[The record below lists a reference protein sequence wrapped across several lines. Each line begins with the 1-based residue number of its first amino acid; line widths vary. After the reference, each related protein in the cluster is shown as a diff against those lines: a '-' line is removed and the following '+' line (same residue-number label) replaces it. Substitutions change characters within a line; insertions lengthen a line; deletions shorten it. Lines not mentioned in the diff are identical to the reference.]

1 MSARSVTFNDAR
13 KHKHTLLHTNTN
25 TTHGNINVHSYIK
38 HKHYAW
44 KHKRTALH
52 TNTNTTHGNINVQS
66 YIQTQTL
73 HMET

>member
-1 MSARSVTFNDAR
+1 ME
-13 KHKHTLLHTNTN
+13 TLTYTL
-25 TTHGNINVHSYIK
+25 IYK

-44 KHKRTALH
+44 KHKRTLLY

-73 HMET
+73 RMET